1 MTYDRD
7 WGGFCSTVCPPDPTP
22 FILYGDGNLF
32 QYTYVNVN
40 GNTHFRYLHKKLD
53 QSEVCR
59 ILNTIDQ
66 TGFLDFDPA
75 TYSVPKIYDAANW
88 RIEIY
93 AWKNKDVKLYG
104 LGEIADELNSD
115 PSLIPSNMI
124 NPSSVRDTF
133 ALLYNYPTAELD
145 VYIPQRLGIWL
156 WKSSFEFASVK
167 AWTVDN
173 ISLAKLYKKAGSA
186 VDTMPRP
193 IYLTGNDAESIYAMF
208 DNFDYYGEVTQ
219 NGESYGIYVRSVLP
233 FEIISGDASVISPK
247 VNQMK
252 LPPSLHC
259 GPSDGTTS
267 IPPYG
272 FK

>member
-1 MTYDRD
+1 
-7 WGGFCSTVCPPDPTP
+7 
-22 FILYGDGNLF
+22 
-32 QYTYVNVN
+32 
-40 GNTHFRYLHKKLD
+40 
-53 QSEVCR
+53 
-59 ILNTIDQ
+59 
-66 TGFLDFDPA
+66 
-75 TYSVPKIYDAANW
+75 
-88 RIEIY
+88 
-93 AWKNKDVKLYG
+93 
-104 LGEIADELNSD
+104 
-115 PSLIPSNMI
+115 
-124 NPSSVRDTF
+124 
-133 ALLYNYPTAELD
+133 LYNYPTAELD